1 MVTSS
6 QQISQTLENF
16 LREAAEASLFSIREK
31 QTKAFMFASMV
42 KALLTSDQNIGT
54 TSIPRTRGIN
64 QSRILSPTVY
74 ESVPC
79 RNDFRSTVLNNVRKS
94 DELDT
99 TVDGPTT
106 NENDT
111 AYCEM

>member
-1 MVTSS
+1 MLDPTMY
-6 QQISQTLENF
+6 EN
-16 LREAAEASLFSIREK
+16 
-31 QTKAFMFASMV
+31 
-42 KALLTSDQNIGT
+42 
-54 TSIPRTRGIN
+54 
-64 QSRILSPTVY
+64 
-74 ESVPC
+74 VPC

-111 AYCEM
+111 ACLRNVEDTPKTYLPRKHQES